1 MSAIVQAEN
10 LSRFYGMVLG
20 LNNVNLSI
28 KPGITGLVGPNGAGK
43 TTLFRLLTGQI
54 RPSSGTLRVFGHAPW
69 NNPVVQAQLAY
80 CPESEAV
87 PAGIRPVEWLVGLG
101 MISGLS
107 ASDARAGA
115 EAALRRVKLPAE
127 HWGKRLTVLSKGMRQ
142 RVKLAQCL
150 LHEPKLIILDEPMN
164 GLDPMGRDDFG
175 NVLRE
180 LAAAGTSILISSHI
194 LHDLEA
200 LCGEFL
206 ILSWG
211 RIPTALNAAAS
222 AEARTRWPNASV
234 FRCQSPEKL
243 ARYFFDQGLLAGCE
257 IDPAG
262 GILRVRW
269 SDVNRFF
276 SEFDRWLLES
286 GVPIYEVRNASS
298 FLERTA
304 ESFPTS

>member
-54 RPSSGTLRVFGHAPW
+54 RPSAGTLRVFGGAPW

-107 ASDARAGA
+107 ASEARAGA
-115 EAALRRVKLPAE
+115 EAALRRVRLPAE